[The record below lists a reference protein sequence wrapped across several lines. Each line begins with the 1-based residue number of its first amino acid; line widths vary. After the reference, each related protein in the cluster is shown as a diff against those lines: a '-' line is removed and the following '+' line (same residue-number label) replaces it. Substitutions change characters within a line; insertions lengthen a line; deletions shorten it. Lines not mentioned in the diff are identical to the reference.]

1 MNAIHHRAGSSTA
14 VTASSR
20 IRGHRG
26 PIRSLLLW
34 VIALGAGLSAAA
46 TALQQGPSFK
56 YPVHDTTRPQ
66 PPKVWLP
73 GDRCGTGVAPHD
85 AAILFDGSGLGNWVA
100 GGGKAAGWTVKDGVL
115 EVKPGAG
122 DIQTKDSFGDVQ
134 MHIEWMVP
142 EGTACQGQKGCN
154 SGVFF
159 MGMYELQIL
168 NSSGNET
175 YPDGMA
181 GALYGQYPPMVNAC
195 LPLGQWN
202 AYDIVFRAP
211 RFSADGALQSPAYM
225 TVLFNGVLVQD
236 HVAMLGRTAHA
247 ARATYAPHESKGP
260 IRLQD
265 HGDPIRFRNIWVRNL
280 PAPQVAE

>member
-1 MNAIHHRAGSSTA
+1 MQSVPA
-14 VTASSR
+14 
-20 IRGHRG
+20 
-26 PIRSLLLW
+26 
-34 VIALGAGLSAAA
+34 
-46 TALQQGPSFK
+46 FK
-56 YPVHDTTRPQ
+56 YPVHDMARPQ
-66 PPKVWLP
+66 PATVWAQ
-73 GDRCGTGVAPHD
+73 GTKAATDRVPTD
-85 AAILFDGSGLGNWVA
+85 AVRLFDGSGLASWVG
-100 GGGKAAGWTVKDGVL
+100 GGGKPAGWTVEDGVL
-115 EVKPGAG
+115 AVKPGTG
-122 DIQTKDSFGDVQ
+122 DIQTRESFGDVQ
-134 MHIEWMVP
+134 MHIEWMIP
-142 EGTACQGQKGCN
+142 EGTTCAGQKGCN

-168 NSSGNET
+168 NSSGNQT

-202 AYDIVFRAP
+202 TYDIVFRAP
-211 RFSADGALQSPAYM
+211 RFKADGSLESPAYM
-225 TVLFNGVLVQD
+225 TVIFNGVVVQD

-247 ARATYAPHESKGP
+247 ARATYAAHDAKGP

>member
-1 MNAIHHRAGSSTA
+1 MTSHPSRAPARKILACAAG
-14 VTASSR
+14 
-20 IRGHRG
+20 
-26 PIRSLLLW
+26 
-34 VIALGAGLSAAA
+34 ALVLCLAA
-46 TALQQGPSFK
+46 TGAAMQAASNFK
-56 YPVHDTTRPQ
+56 YPVHDMARPQ

-73 GDRCGTGVAPHD
+73 GDRCGTGHAPHD
-85 AAILFDGSGLGNWVA
+85 AIILFDGSGLGSWVG
-100 GGGKAAGWTVKDGVL
+100 GGGKPAGWTVQDGVL
-115 EVKPGAG
+115 AVKPGAG
-122 DIQTKDSFGDVQ
+122 DIQTKEGFGDVQ
-134 MHIEWMVP
+134 MHIEWMIP
-142 EGTACQGQKGCN
+142 EGTKCDGQKGCN

-168 NSSGNET
+168 NSNGNET

-202 AYDIVFRAP
+202 TYDIIFRAP
-211 RFSADGALQSPAYM
+211 RFKTDGSLESPAYM
-225 TVLFNGVLVQD
+225 TVIFNGVVVQD

-247 ARATYAPHESKGP
+247 ARAAYAAHDAKGP

-265 HGDPIRFRNIWVRNL
+265 HGDPIRFRNIWARNL

>member
-1 MNAIHHRAGSSTA
+1 M
-14 VTASSR
+14 
-20 IRGHRG
+20 
-26 PIRSLLLW
+26 
-34 VIALGAGLSAAA
+34 
-46 TALQQGPSFK
+46 QQSPSFK
-56 YPVHDTTRPQ
+56 YPVHDMARPQ
-66 PPKVWLP
+66 PASVWP
-73 GDRCGTGVAPHD
+73 QGSRAAVDRVPTD
-85 AAILFDGSGLGNWVA
+85 AVRLFDGSGLGSWVG
-100 GGGKAAGWTVKDGVL
+100 GGGKPAGWTVEDGVL
-115 EVKPGAG
+115 AVKPGTG
-122 DIQTKDSFGDVQ
+122 DIQTKESFGDVQ

-142 EGTACQGQKGCN
+142 EGTTCSGQKGCN

-168 NSSGNET
+168 NSNGNET

-202 AYDIVFRAP
+202 TYDIVFRAP
-211 RFSADGALQSPAYM
+211 RFKADGSLESPAYM
-225 TVLFNGVLVQD
+225 TVIFNGVLVQD

-247 ARATYAPHESKGP
+247 ARATYAPHEPKGP

>member
-1 MNAIHHRAGSSTA
+1 MTSHPSRTPARKILAFAAG
-14 VTASSR
+14 
-20 IRGHRG
+20 
-26 PIRSLLLW
+26 
-34 VIALGAGLSAAA
+34 ALVLCLAA
-46 TALQQGPSFK
+46 TGAAMQAASNFK
-56 YPVHDTTRPQ
+56 YPVHDMARPQ
-66 PPKVWLP
+66 PAKVWLP
-73 GDRCGTGVAPHD
+73 GDRCGTGHAPHD
-85 AAILFDGSGLGNWVA
+85 AIILFDGGGLSSWVG
-100 GGGKAAGWTVKDGVL
+100 GGGKPAGWTVEDGVL
-115 EVKPGAG
+115 AVKPRTG
-122 DIQTKDSFGDVQ
+122 DIQTKESFGDVQ
-134 MHIEWMVP
+134 MHIEWMIP
-142 EGTACQGQKGCN
+142 EDTKCEGQKGCN

-168 NSSGNET
+168 NSNGNET

-202 AYDIVFRAP
+202 AYDIIFRAP
-211 RFSADGALQSPAYM
+211 RFKADGSLESPAYM
-225 TVLFNGVLVQD
+225 TVIFNGVVVQD

-247 ARATYAPHESKGP
+247 ARATYAAHEPKGP